1 MKVVC
6 TWFEEQGKP
15 AVLREE
21 EPLDNATIYGLCD
34 AHAVQLTNEVQQ
46 TLLKRS
52 LVPLETLRA

>member
-1 MKVVC
+1 MKVMC
-6 TWFEEQGKP
+6 TWCEERGKP

-34 AHAVQLTNEVQQ
+34 THAVQLINEVRQ

-52 LVPLETLRA
+52 LVPLEMLCA

>member
-6 TWFEEQGKP
+6 TWCEDQGQP
-15 AVLREE
+15 SLLREE

-34 AHAVQLTNEVQQ
+34 THAVLLINEVRQ

-52 LVPLETLRA
+52 LGPLEALRA